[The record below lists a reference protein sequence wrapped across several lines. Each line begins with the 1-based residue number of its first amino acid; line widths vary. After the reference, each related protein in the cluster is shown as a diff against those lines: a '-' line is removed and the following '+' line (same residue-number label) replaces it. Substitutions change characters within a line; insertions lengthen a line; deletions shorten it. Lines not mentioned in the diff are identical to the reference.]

1 MSKLNILGIV
11 KGIKAQTTYLTP
23 IIETVC
29 NSIDS
34 IGNRPNGSI
43 DIIAIRDGQKSF
55 NDKEDSACGSII
67 GFDVIDNGVC
77 FTETNRDSF
86 DTYLSGHKYESGGKG
101 FGRFMYLKY
110 FQKVSVD
117 SYYKIGEE
125 CWHRTFDFGHNEEI
139 IENEKNELCKNI
151 DIVCKTTLHL
161 KSAVKDYKADKG
173 LEVM

>member
-23 IIETVC
+23 IIEAVC

-55 NDKEDSACGSII
+55 NDKEDSACVSII
-67 GFDVIDNGVC
+67 GFDVIGNGVC

-101 FGRFMYLKY
+101 FGRFMYLNTSKK
-110 FQKVSVD
+110 FQLTVITKL
-117 SYYKIGEE
+117 
-125 CWHRTFDFGHNEEI
+125 
-139 IENEKNELCKNI
+139 EKNVGIALSILDTMKKSL
-151 DIVCKTTLHL
+151 KTRKTNYGRIQILFA
-161 KSAVKDYKADKG
+161 KRPCI
-173 LEVM
+173 

>member
-23 IIETVC
+23 IIEAVC

-77 FTETNRDSF
+77 FTETNIGILLIH
-86 DTYLSGHKYESGGKG
+86 T
-101 FGRFMYLKY
+101 
-110 FQKVSVD
+110 FQDINMNLVEKDLVD
-117 SYYKIGEE
+117 
-125 CWHRTFDFGHNEEI
+125 
-139 IENEKNELCKNI
+139 LCILNTSKKFQLTVI
-151 DIVCKTTLHL
+151 TK
-161 KSAVKDYKADKG
+161 
-173 LEVM
+173 

>member
-23 IIETVC
+23 IIEAVC

-67 GFDVIDNGVC
+67 GFDVIGNGVC

-86 DTYLSGHKYESGGKG
+86 DTYLSGHKYDLVEKDLVDLCILNTSK
-101 FGRFMYLKY
+101 K
-110 FQKVSVD
+110 FQLTVITK
-117 SYYKIGEE
+117 
-125 CWHRTFDFGHNEEI
+125 
-139 IENEKNELCKNI
+139 
-151 DIVCKTTLHL
+151 
-161 KSAVKDYKADKG
+161 
-173 LEVM
+173 

>member
-11 KGIKAQTTYLTP
+11 KGIKAQNTYLTP
-23 IIETVC
+23 IIEAVC

-67 GFDVIDNGVC
+67 GFDVIDNGVD

-110 FQKVSVD
+110 FQKVSVE
-117 SYYKIGEE
+117 SYYKL
-125 CWHRTFDFGHNEEI
+125 
-139 IENEKNELCKNI
+139 EKNVGFALSILDTMKKSL
-151 DIVCKTTLHL
+151 KTRKTNYVRIQILFA
-161 KSAVKDYKADKG
+161 KRPCI
-173 LEVM
+173 